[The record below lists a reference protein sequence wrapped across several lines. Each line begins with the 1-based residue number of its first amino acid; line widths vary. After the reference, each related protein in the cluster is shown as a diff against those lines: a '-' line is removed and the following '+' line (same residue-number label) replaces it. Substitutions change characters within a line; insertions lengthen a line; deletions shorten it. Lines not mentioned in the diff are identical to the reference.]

1 MKKFSFRL
9 ESYLQICHHR
19 EQLEQLRLNE
29 LLSEAR
35 RIREAREELRSSL
48 ALVSADLSTQREI
61 HVFEIS
67 WYRQRMQFLNFQIE
81 QAQNRLDAVLGRVAT
96 QRNLL
101 VEARKK
107 RRIVEKL
114 REKRFERFQ
123 FELDRTLQNEMEDLF
138 LLGREG
144 RPFLSD

>member
-9 ESYLQICHHR
+9 ESYLQICLHR

-29 LLSEAR
+29 LMSEER
-35 RIREAREELRSSL
+35 RIREALQDLRAGL
-48 ALVSADLSTQREI
+48 AKVSADLSAQREI

-67 WYRQRMQFLNFQIE
+67 WYRQRMQYVSFQIE
-81 QAQNRLDAVLGRVAT
+81 QTENRLDAVLGRVAA

-114 REKRFERFQ
+114 REKRYERFQ